1 MKTKIYIVRH
11 SKTTGNL
18 EKRLTGRTEFDITEE
33 GKEYIELLTKRLK
46 DIKFDKVY
54 SSSSS
59 RAIKTIEPLAKLN
72 DCVIE
77 TSEDL
82 CEMYFGIYD
91 GSTWDKVNE
100 INPEID
106 RNHIKTN
113 EIMGIPEQENTE
125 EVADR
130 MYKKIKN
137 LCMENKGKTILVGS
151 HGVAIEAFLRKITA
165 EPFNIKRE
173 EYGQKNTSLNIVEY
187 DDELEEFKIILLNDF
202 SHLNK

>member
-11 SKTTGNL
+11 SKTTGNV

-91 GSTWDKVNE
+91 GSTWEKVNE

-130 MYKKIKN
+130 MYKKIKS

-151 HGVAIEAFLRKITA
+151 HGFAIESFLRKITA
-165 EPFNIKRE
+165 
-173 EYGQKNTSLNIVEY
+173 
-187 DDELEEFKIILLNDF
+187 
-202 SHLNK
+202 